1 MMNWITSLFGRNSRF
16 LWILWL
22 EQYSM
27 IITINLYCPWIALSN
42 RSIEKGKSIVAE
54 TMSQVDDVSRNQCSH
69 INMNTKNT
77 DKLGFQQGNRNDRYL
92 EFHKTANIVL
102 QIGENQYWFSSN
114 TEWVSRDATKL
125 DVHYETHW
133 TIWTTTSEKAS
144 SRLFLQCASKMVFR

>member
-1 MMNWITSLFGRNSRF
+1 
-16 LWILWL
+16 
-22 EQYSM
+22 M

-42 RSIEKGKSIVAE
+42 RRIEKGKSIVAE

-114 TEWVSRDATKL
+114 TE
-125 DVHYETHW
+125 
-133 TIWTTTSEKAS
+133 
-144 SRLFLQCASKMVFR
+144 